1 MTLLD
6 YVLKVDIEFAQ
17 HMLEERGDSSF
28 AVGYAA
34 VEAFGHQS
42 VKDNPQFQ
50 RIAELSI
57 ALGSKP
63 EVYRLTL
70 KTMNT
75 VNMTVI
81 KHQPVDAPKL
91 MHKALIIEI
100 VQNDTHPL
108 FKGITDLGMYP
119 KDDGFILIGMDRRK
133 EDPKIV
139 ESRWTPTWAK
149 RTKISM
155 DSGPA
160 YWNMYYQLEEWARDA
175 VRFILAL
182 ALLNETKSSPLS
194 ISNEKIKIGNKK
206 DRNQHHTGLVIH
218 TIEIDGKVENGSLE
232 QIERNSNRLAP
243 QWNYT
248 ILGTDSE
255 GSK

>member
-6 YVLKVDIEFAQ
+6 YVLKVDVEFAQ
-17 HMLEERGDSSF
+17 HIFEERGDLSF
-28 AVGYAA
+28 AASYAA

-50 RIAELSI
+50 LIAELSI

-63 EVYRLTL
+63 EVYRVTL
-70 KTMNT
+70 DAMDTISMI
-75 VNMTVI
+75 VI
-81 KHQPVDAPKL
+81 KHQPVSTPTL

-100 VQNDTHPL
+100 VKSDTNSL

-119 KDDGFILIGMDRRK
+119 IDHGFMLIGLDRRK
-133 EDPKIV
+133 EDPKII
-139 ESRWTPTWAK
+139 ESRWIPAWAK
-149 RTKISM
+149 RTMVSM

-160 YWNMYYQLEEWARDA
+160 YWNMYYQLDEWARGA
-175 VRFILAL
+175 ARFILTL
-182 ALLNETKSSPLS
+182 ALLKETKNHPFS
-194 ISNEKIKIGNKK
+194 ISNEKIKIGNRN
-206 DRNQHHTGLVIH
+206 DRNQQHSGLVVH
-218 TIEIDGKVENGSLE
+218 TIEIDGEVKNGSLE
-232 QIERNSNRLAP
+232 QIERKSNRLAP